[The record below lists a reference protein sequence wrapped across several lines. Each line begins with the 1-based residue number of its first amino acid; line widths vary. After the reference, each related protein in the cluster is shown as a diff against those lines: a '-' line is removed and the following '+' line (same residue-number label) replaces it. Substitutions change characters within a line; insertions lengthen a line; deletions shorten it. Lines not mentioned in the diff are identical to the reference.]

1 MNKSRTNTHQ
11 SDNFFSLK
19 EKKVCHTRKA
29 EKDFNTFA
37 RTNLISSMILINSQF
52 LKVGRDEVQEKID
65 QKISIFK
72 TIHSDAKPINLSS
85 GDVVLPLLPCV
96 VEAMAKGVY
105 EMGDEATF
113 KGRAPAQGYPFLIE
127 AIVKHN
133 YKKHKIRIDED
144 EVFINDGTKEELAGI
159 GDILCRDNR
168 IAVIDP
174 VFQTYIESNVIGNR
188 AGELTKDHHW
198 SHIIYLESSKENH
211 FMPEFPK
218 VRPDVIYLSY
228 PNDPTGCVMTR
239 DTLEQWVRYALKNDV
254 LILFDATYESFITE
268 PGIPHSIYEIKGA
281 RKTAI
286 EFRSFSK
293 SAAFTGL
300 HCGYTVI
307 PKDIAGYSFTADQ
320 RASLNA
326 LWRRRQAIKNYSPAY
341 IIQRGA
347 EALYTE
353 AGMEGV
359 SRNVNHYMTNA
370 SLLRKALSA
379 TKLNFWGG
387 VNSPYIWIESPYAT
401 SWKLF
406 DKLLNECHIV
416 SSPGER
422 FGPRGKGFVRLS
434 AFANQTKVMIASTR
448 ISDLTI

>member
-1 MNKSRTNTHQ
+1 
-11 SDNFFSLK
+11 
-19 EKKVCHTRKA
+19 
-29 EKDFNTFA
+29 
-37 RTNLISSMILINSQF
+37 MILINSQF
-52 LKVGRDEVQEKID
+52 LKVVRDEVQEKIN
-65 QKISIFK
+65 QKISVFK
-72 TIHSDAKPINLSS
+72 TINSNANLINLSS

-96 VEAMAKGVY
+96 VEAMAKSVY
-105 EMGDEATF
+105 EMSNEETF
-113 KGRAPAQGYPFLIE
+113 RGRAPAQGYSFLIE
-127 AIVKHN
+127 AIVKHD
-133 YKKHKIRIDED
+133 YKKRKIKIDED
-144 EVFINDGTKEELAGI
+144 EVFINDGTKEELSGI

-188 AGELTKDHHW
+188 AGELTKDQHW
-198 SHIIYLESSKENH
+198 SHIIYLESTKENN

-228 PNDPTGCVMTR
+228 PNDPTGCVMTKEI
-239 DTLEQWVRYALKNDV
+239 LEQWVQYALKNDI

-268 PGIPHSIYEIKGA
+268 PDIPHSIYEIKGA

-307 PKDIAGYSFTADQ
+307 PKDIIGYSFTADKN
-320 RASLNA
+320 ASLNA
-326 LWRRRQAIKNYSPAY
+326 LWRRRQMIKNYSPAY

-347 EALYTE
+347 ESLYTE
-353 AGMEGV
+353 SGLKGMRE
-359 SRNVNHYMTNA
+359 NMNYYMTNA
-370 SLLRKALSA
+370 SLLKQALSQ

-406 DKLLNECHIV
+406 DKLLSECHIV

-434 AFANQTKVMIASTR
+434 AFANQTKVIIASTR
-448 ISDLTI
+448 ISELNI